1 MRLWMDD
8 QNRMLTD
15 EQLLRQIAHHG
26 SLADSLDHGN
36 VRLVA
41 DESGRSSV
49 PREKTSAPER
59 SLADYL

>member
-8 QNRMLTD
+8 QDRMLTD

-26 SLADSLDHGN
+26 SLAASLDHGN

-41 DESGRSSV
+41 DEVARGSV
-49 PREKTSAPER
+49 LREKANVPDR

>member
-1 MRLWMDD
+1 MRFWMDD
-8 QNRMLTD
+8 QDRMLTD

-26 SLADSLDHGN
+26 SLKSALDHGN

-41 DESGRSSV
+41 DESVRGTV
-49 PREKTSAPER
+49 PREKTSIPER

>member
-8 QNRMLTD
+8 QDRMLTD

-26 SLADSLDHGN
+26 SLKDSLAHGN

-41 DESGRSSV
+41 ESGA
-49 PREKTSAPER
+49 REAGPQQNAHIPER